1 MSRCLNIF
9 NKLSSVIKIILL
21 ILNIVVII
29 YSYTG
34 NDLRVFAYIL
44 LPFYMLMIIIIF
56 IMIVEVVLYFKKMIP
71 IYSILI
77 SIGLIL
83 LCIIADLI
91 SITIF
96 TPTKLIDQNL
106 SQNRI
111 LRSWALKTVRWDAK
125 FPLKINDII
134 LVSWRLVLEIHLEFI
149 KSYRNIKGFVLIAE
163 DM

>member
-96 TPTKLIDQNL
+96 TPTKLID
-106 SQNRI
+106 
-111 LRSWALKTVRWDAK
+111 
-125 FPLKINDII
+125 
-134 LVSWRLVLEIHLEFI
+134 
-149 KSYRNIKGFVLIAE
+149 
-163 DM
+163 